1 MTQISEAPQAGSKP
15 RETNERLLDGMN
27 MKDPA
32 EVGLAYLF
40 FVTDEFIYSADPRSI
55 RDMAMGFIREI
66 FNVIGDSDGLKHD
79 DPSAAIASARRR
91 KLSAIAGRAADAIEC
106 STAVD
111 ADGSAL
117 TRFRLFERAVS
128 DAIAR
133 AR

>member
-1 MTQISEAPQAGSKP
+1 MTQTIELKP

-27 MKDPA
+27 MSDPA

-79 DPSAAIASARRR
+79 ELSAAIASARRR

>member
-1 MTQISEAPQAGSKP
+1 MKP
-15 RETNERLLDGMN
+15 RETKDQLLDGMN
-27 MKDPA
+27 MNDPA

-79 DPSAAIASARRR
+79 DPSAAIASARKR

-106 STAVD
+106 ATAD
-111 ADGSAL
+111 NADGSAI
-117 TRFRLFERAVS
+117 RRLREFEHALQERDNRVG
-128 DAIAR
+128 R
-133 AR
+133 Q